1 MKSDMVAT
9 RCALVLALLSFPT
22 LSLAAEK
29 AAWIGTGTV
38 SCADFGAAY
47 RENPKTNENLF
58 FSWAQGFMSGLNTDL
73 LPNRATDLHGLPM
86 ETQKQ
91 AIRTYCNAHPRA
103 AYFEAVFKL
112 FDRMRHEQG
121 LPSYVKTWN
130 EPPKGK

>member
-1 MKSDMVAT
+1 MK
-9 RCALVLALLSFPT
+9 RLALILAFLSFSA
-22 LSLAAEK
+22 LSRAAEK
-29 AAWIGTGTV
+29 SAWQGPGTV
-38 SCADFGAAY
+38 SCGEFGKAY
-47 RENPKTNENLF
+47 HKSLENETLF
-58 FSWAQGFMSGLNTDL
+58 FSWALGFMSGLNTDL

-86 ETQKQ
+86 ETQKE

-112 FDRMRHEQG
+112 FDRMRHDQG